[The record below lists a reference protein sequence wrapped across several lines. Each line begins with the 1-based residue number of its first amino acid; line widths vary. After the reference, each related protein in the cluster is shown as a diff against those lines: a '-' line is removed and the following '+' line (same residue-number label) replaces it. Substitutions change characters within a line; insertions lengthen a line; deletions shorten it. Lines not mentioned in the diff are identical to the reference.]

1 MTLGCRVLG
10 FIDVH
15 CLGKFENASPA
26 QGFEHAEHVKCAGSC
41 RNIRV
46 PPMFHSFSHSFTVS
60 HVTVSSLEEKRR
72 AQILDLAHLGS
83 LISMRSL
90 AQLDS
95 ALPVFDIAHAEFSLS
110 SHGSLQSGHR
120 YKN

>member
-1 MTLGCRVLG
+1 MFIVLESLKTLALRRDLSMLSMSNVR
-10 FIDVH
+10 D
-15 CLGKFENASPA
+15 
-26 QGFEHAEHVKCAGSC
+26 HAETSG
-41 RNIRV
+41 
-46 PPMFHSFSHSFTVS
+46 FHRCFTVFHTVSQFS